1 MTDLTGIELVG
12 TILSALLTV
21 IVLSYLIGDNA
32 LFRVATHVFTGIAA
46 GYAGSIAWHSVLKPG
61 LVDPILS
68 AGIAGVTDGSLFT
81 GAQGRLLVGAWILV
95 LMMLLKLS
103 PSTSRWGT
111 LPLVIMVGVGVGV
124 VIGGA
129 ITGTLISQ
137 SSAAVASLNP
147 GPFPSASVGNLLER
161 FLLWIEPVLN
171 VLLVLVGTICTL
183 LYFHFTARK
192 SPTGVGERPPAI
204 EFAAKLGKVFIAITF
219 GTMYAGAI
227 ATTLIVLSERMDFLV
242 NLVRDLLSAL

>member
-1 MTDLTGIELVG
+1 MTYLSGIELVG
-12 TILSALLTV
+12 TILAALLTV

-32 LFRVATHVFTGIAA
+32 LFRIATHMFTGIAA
-46 GYAGSIAWHSVLKPG
+46 GYAGSIAWHNVLKPS
-61 LVDPILS
+61 LVDPVIA
-68 AGIAGVTDGSLFT
+68 AGLPGIMDGSVFS
-81 GAQGRLLVGAWILV
+81 GAQGRLMIGAWILI
-95 LMMLLKLS
+95 LMMLFKLS

-124 VIGGA
+124 VVGGA
-129 ITGTLISQ
+129 ITGTLIPQ

-147 GPFPSASVGNLLER
+147 GPFPPPSAGNFFERLLEW
-161 FLLWIEPVLN
+161 LEPVVEALII
-171 VLLVLVGTICTL
+171 LIGTICTL

-192 SPTGVGERPPAI
+192 SPTGVGERPAVI
-204 EFAAKLGKVFIAITF
+204 ELAAKVGKVFIAITF

-227 ATTLIVLSERMDFLV
+227 AATLIVLSERMDFLV